1 MATCTLGEGAFDARV
16 QSPGF
21 ASATRRFALYAAGV
35 VRAKNLVAIL
45 IKSFTDTCIAALMF
59 YIIGYGLQV
68 GIRRNDPRPSEGES
82 ALTGPLTPVP
92 RPPYQ
97 RCLDGQ

>member
-1 MATCTLGEGAFDARV
+1 M
-16 QSPGF
+16 
-21 ASATRRFALYAAGV
+21 

-68 GIRRNDPRPSEGES
+68 GIRTADPKPSEGES
-82 ALTGPLTPVP
+82 ALTGLLTLVQLPQ
-92 RPPYQ
+92 YQ
-97 RCLDGQ
+97 HCLDRE